1 MGCVRETVIV
11 AQGDIS
17 PGDIILQVNGDA
29 VGGFIHWDL
38 LCEIRRS
45 GSLLTL
51 LLVPQGGTLHSFPFI
66 IWGYS
71 LTGGSVFNL
80 IFYIICPLCRCLLCH
95 YASRCSSVEQR
106 VANYPANELQLGR
119 SRQDHK

>member
-1 MGCVRETVIV
+1 MIV
-11 AQGDIS
+11 AQGEIS

-51 LLVPQGGTLHSFPFI
+51 LLVPQGKKFVNYGVI
-66 IWGYS
+66 IVSRDNISCATSRLSSRAIGVASY
-71 LTGGSVFNL
+71 GIFGSVINGF
-80 IFYIICPLCRCLLCH
+80 R
-95 YASRCSSVEQR
+95 
-106 VANYPANELQLGR
+106 
-119 SRQDHK
+119 K